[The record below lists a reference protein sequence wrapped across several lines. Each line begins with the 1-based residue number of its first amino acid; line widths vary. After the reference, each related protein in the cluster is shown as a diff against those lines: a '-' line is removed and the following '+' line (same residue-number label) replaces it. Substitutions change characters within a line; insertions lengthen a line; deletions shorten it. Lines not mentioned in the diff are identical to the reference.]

1 MQTQL
6 EKAEKLL
13 HSIKI
18 TGSHHQIKE
27 KIDKYFQ
34 EKELDMVLR
43 ASPLSVGFAQKDD
56 K

>member
-27 KIDKYFQ
+27 KIDKYFKNKDQ
-34 EKELDMVLR
+34 SLKDYN
-43 ASPLSVGFAQKDD
+43 QKTRGQQ
-56 K
+56 

>member
-18 TGSHHQIKE
+18 TGSHYQIIE

-34 EKELDMVLR
+34 EKEQSL
-43 ASPLSVGFAQKDD
+43 KDYNH
-56 K
+56 KTRGQQ

>member
-1 MQTQL
+1 VQTQL

-13 HSIKI
+13 QSIKI
-18 TGSHHQIKE
+18 TGSHWQIIE
-27 KIDKYFQ
+27 KINKYFQ
-34 EKELDMVLR
+34 EKDLDMVLR